1 MNKRLR
7 KVLEDEKMRPIVN
20 GKESNLAEGLTISQL
35 LIEQEVKMPEMVS
48 VELNGRILKRSEFE
62 STTLNEGDKV
72 EFLYFMGGGNVIN

>member
-1 MNKRLR
+1 LNKRLR

>member
-1 MNKRLR
+1 MEL
-7 KVLEDEKMRPIVN
+7 IVN
-20 GKESNLAEGLTISQL
+20 GKESNLTEGLTISQL

-48 VELNGRILKRSEFE
+48 VELNGQILKRSEFE